1 MQAAQAESLS
11 PTLRSGTI
19 EDAEECGRIM
29 FEAFHTIG
37 PPDFPSVEVATVA
50 ARMLLSHPGFY
61 SVVAEIDGRVAG
73 SNFLDERSPIAGVG
87 PITVDPAAMNRS
99 IGRQLMV
106 AVMDRAEQR
115 HAPGVRLV
123 QTAYHYRSLSLY
135 TKLGFDTRET
145 LSVLQGK
152 PLALQI
158 PGHEVRLATREDLPA
173 CNELCRR
180 IHGVD
185 RGGELLDAIGQ
196 ATVHVV
202 ERLGNITGYSTGI
215 GLFQHAVGA
224 TNDDLKALI
233 GAAPEFSGTGFLLPS
248 RNGEVFRWCLAK
260 GLRVVS
266 QSTLMTIGLYNEP
279 AGAYLPSITY

>member
-1 MQAAQAESLS
+1 VTLIQTPLNRVNGAEGEDS
-11 PTLRSGTI
+11 PTL
-19 EDAEECGRIM
+19 
-29 FEAFHTIG
+29 
-37 PPDFPSVEVATVA
+37 
-50 ARMLLSHPGFY
+50 
-61 SVVAEIDGRVAG
+61 
-73 SNFLDERSPIAGVG
+73 
-87 PITVDPAAMNRS
+87 
-99 IGRQLMV
+99 
-106 AVMDRAEQR
+106 
-115 HAPGVRLV
+115 
-123 QTAYHYRSLSLY
+123 
-135 TKLGFDTRET
+135 KLG
-145 LSVLQGK
+145 K
-152 PLALQI
+152 KLQI

-196 ATVHVV
+196 ATAHVV
-202 ERLGNITGYSTGI
+202 ERLGKITGYSTGI

-233 GAAPEFSGTGFLLPS
+233 GAALEFSGTGFLLPS

-266 QSTLMTIGLYNEP
+266 QSILMTIGLYNEP